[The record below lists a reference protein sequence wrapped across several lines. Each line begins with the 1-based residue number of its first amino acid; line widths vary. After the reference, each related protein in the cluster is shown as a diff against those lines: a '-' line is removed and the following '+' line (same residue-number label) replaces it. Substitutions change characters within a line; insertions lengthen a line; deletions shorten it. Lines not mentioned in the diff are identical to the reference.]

1 MAPDQTDLPPAWD
14 VLLDLRGDGPVHV
27 RLEAAL
33 RQAVRDGR
41 AAPGTALPPSR
52 ALAAAL
58 GVSRWV
64 VTQAY
69 GHLVAEGVLEAR
81 TGSATR
87 VAARPADL
95 RGTVVDARQA
105 PVPVPARRVFD
116 LAPGVPDLRHVPR
129 AAWVRATRAALAAAS
144 DADLAGP
151 VPGGHPRA
159 RAAVLAHLL
168 ASRAVVAD
176 DLRVTSGAA
185 EGMRRVAS
193 ALLAAGHRSVLVED
207 PGWPRLREV
216 AASAGLV
223 PVPVPVDADGLDVER
238 ARRCAARAGARAVLV
253 TPAHHFPT
261 GAALAPVRRDALV
274 RWARE
279 VDGLVVEDDYDA
291 EHRYDRRP
299 VAALQGLAP
308 ERVLLLGSLSKTL
321 SPAVGL
327 GWAVVPPRWRDAFD
341 AADGTDPST
350 LTQLVVAEL
359 LAGGSYA
366 RHVRAGRVR
375 YARRRRALVDALRRH
390 LPGCAVDGL
399 DAGLHVRLHLPDG
412 VDGDVVAAAAAR
424 LGVTV
429 APGSRYDAP
438 GGSASRGTLV
448 LGYGALADARV
459 EGAVARLAAAVRGVA
474 RGPS

>member
-1 MAPDQTDLPPAWD
+1 MPPDQTDLPPAWD

-27 RLEAAL
+27 RLEVAL
-33 RQAVRDGR
+33 RRAVRDGR
-41 AAPGTALPPSR
+41 AAPGAALPPSR
-52 ALAAAL
+52 VLAATL

-87 VAARPADL
+87 VASRPADL
-95 RGTVVDARQA
+95 RGTVVGTRQT
-105 PVPVPARRVFD
+105 PVPARRAFD

-129 AAWVRATRAALAAAS
+129 ADWVRATRTALSDAS

-159 RAAVLAHLL
+159 RAALLAHLL

-176 DLRVTSGAA
+176 DVRVTSGAA

-216 AASAGLV
+216 AASAGLA
-223 PVPVPVDADGLDVER
+223 PVPVPVDADGLDVAQ
-238 ARRCAARAGARAVLV
+238 ARRSAARTGARAVLV

-261 GAALAPVRRDALV
+261 GAALAPERRDALV

-308 ERVLLLGSLSKTL
+308 ERVLLLGSLSKTW

-341 AADGTDPST
+341 AADGADPST

-359 LAGGSYA
+359 LAGGAYA

-375 YARRRRALVDALRRH
+375 YARRRRALVDALHRH

-424 LGVTV
+424 LDVTV
-429 APGSRYDAP
+429 APGSRYDAA

-459 EGAVARLAAAVRGVA
+459 EGAVARLAAAVREVA
-474 RGPS
+474 SGRS